1 MRNLAM
7 IENIRRAE
15 DRAWRERLE
24 RQQVVARLGRMFGG
38 VENPLQAML
47 DHANALREELR
58 RPPPHR
64 RASKSRDEPD
74 R

>member
-1 MRNLAM
+1 
-7 IENIRRAE
+7 
-15 DRAWRERLE
+15 
-24 RQQVVARLGRMFGG
+24 VARLGRMFGG

-64 RASKSRDEPD
+64 RASKSHDEPD